1 MESMIVLG
9 LELVGI
15 IAFAVSGA
23 ATAAEK
29 GLDIFGVVFIGVINA
44 LGGGVIRDILL
55 GIFPP
60 IMFTYKVYA
69 IVSIV
74 SSLFVFLFA
83 YNDTDAEETYM
94 RQMLS
99 LSVGELVYGTGERF
113 TPFVKNGQSIDIW
126 NADGGTS
133 TEQSYKNIPFFIT
146 NKGYGVLVNHPEK
159 VSIEVAT
166 EMVTRTEF
174 SVPGG
179 YLDYFLINGPTMKE
193 VLTRYTD
200 LTGKPSLPAPWT
212 FGLWLSTSF
221 TTN

>member
-69 IVSIV
+69 IVSIG

-83 YNDTDAEETYM
+83 YNDTD
-94 RQMLS
+94 
-99 LSVGELVYGTGERF
+99 RF
-113 TPFVKNGQSIDIW
+113 LGNLENIDNFV
-126 NADGGTS
+126 
-133 TEQSYKNIPFFIT
+133 NIFDAI
-146 NKGYGVLVNHPEK
+146 GLG
-159 VSIEVAT
+159 I
-166 EMVTRTEF
+166 F
-174 SVPGG
+174 SVTSIQRCINFGYVDNAFLCILMSMTTGIGG
-179 YLDYFLINGPTMKE
+179 GIM
-193 VLTRYTD
+193 RD
-200 LTGKPSLPAPWT
+200 LLCQKLPAVLRKRIYALAAIAGGAIYYYMFKLNINHSLAMFCGMIST
-212 FGLWLSTSF
+212 FIIRLLATKYKW
-221 TTN
+221 NMPRIKKQ